1 MHSLARLASSSLASP
16 DTQELVADAARDND
30 VKTVT
35 KEVAAVFSNSE
46 ALNRSFL
53 QSGTQRQQAAPRAQI
68 AHAQHEGKWQ

>member
-53 QSGTQRQQAAPRAQI
+53 QSDTQRQALAEPFGL
-68 AHAQHEGKWQ
+68 EGEMV